1 MQTILACID
10 LSADSEAVLACARSL
25 AQPGGRLVLLHVAAP
40 DPDFVGYDIGPQSVR
55 DQVAKEL
62 RTEHRSVQALA
73 DTLEDSG
80 LSVTALTVQGVVV
93 ERILE
98 HATRLPAD
106 LIVLASKG
114 RSAVAELFAGSTVHG
129 VLRAASVPVVVVP
142 ASLTGRR
149 PAA

>member
-1 MQTILACID
+1 M
-10 LSADSEAVLACARSL
+10 
-25 AQPGGRLVLLHVAAP
+25 QPGGRLVLLHVAAP

-55 DQVAKEL
+55 DQVALEL

-73 DTLEDSG
+73 ETLQHSG

-98 HATRLPAD
+98 HATRLQAE

-114 RSAVAELFAGSTVHG
+114 RSAVAELFTGSTVHG
-129 VLRAASVPVVVVP
+129 VLRAAR
-142 ASLTGRR
+142 SLFGLR
-149 PAA
+149 PE